1 MPRNGDDFQYA
12 TGVAPGSA
20 GIPAF
25 RIAGFHP
32 ASSAKSLAND
42 LMKLRD
48 PFAFVSAPTG
58 KSATRQLESLRYE
71 IWSFSFGKSRF
82 LWDDL
87 KHNSVLECKE

>member
-1 MPRNGDDFQYA
+1 MPLNGDDFQYA

-42 LMKLRD
+42 LMKLRG

-58 KSATRQLESLRYE
+58 KSATRQT
-71 IWSFSFGKSRF
+71 GKSALRN
-82 LWDDL
+82 LV
-87 KHNSVLECKE
+87 VLIWKIALSLG